1 MNIIGFLQLQY
12 SWIYLQYWLSN
23 HHANINPFEIIEWT
37 GMVLVL
43 LLRNV
48 TRKVVQPLETVPQ
61 VLASVVY
68 SQLDLRPPPVPLF
81 HKTIPTYKIL
91 GSLLCILIPVQSLI
105 LSTNVPIVSII
116 LREFTTK
123 ANILHTYSETCVPR
137 ECIHLLNNHKYCGNT
152 CKYCNNIWK
161 TCSPIDKC
169 NASMHVSFEAILIY
183 LKA

>member
-1 MNIIGFLQLQY
+1 
-12 SWIYLQYWLSN
+12 
-23 HHANINPFEIIEWT
+23 
-37 GMVLVL
+37 MVLVL

-152 CKYCNNIWK
+152 CKYCNNI
-161 TCSPIDKC
+161 
-169 NASMHVSFEAILIY
+169 
-183 LKA
+183 